1 MRSKER
7 SNAGC
12 RRQCFSRSRCRDLV
26 DTTSVGF
33 SRQEVSSR
41 AESGGCR
48 RQAKKQ
54 AGRDQVD
61 GVSSFF
67 GQRDGVRGFFE
78 LRRTKGLLSGLST
91 AAAGGRKK
99 GLRGG
104 KEVGR
109 RGDLAGGM
117 SDWNVQWADDADK
130 PALKRV

>member
-7 SNAGC
+7 SNAG
-12 RRQCFSRSRCRDLV
+12 RHRQCFSRSRRRDLV

-78 LRRTKGLLSGLST
+78 LRRTKGLSSGLST
-91 AAAGGRKK
+91 ATAGGRKGKRSSWRK
-99 GLRGG
+99 GG
-104 KEVGR
+104 